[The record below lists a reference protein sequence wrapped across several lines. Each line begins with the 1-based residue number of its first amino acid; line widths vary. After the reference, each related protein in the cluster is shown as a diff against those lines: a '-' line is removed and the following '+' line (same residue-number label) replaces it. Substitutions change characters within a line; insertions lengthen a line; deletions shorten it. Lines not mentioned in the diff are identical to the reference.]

1 MFPTNITGPEHSLRI
16 LTGIKQYST
25 PNKRKFFLISSH
37 LNQANSQRNM
47 TKEELLKL
55 TQMSELAEKG
65 TETVIINVFHML
77 RNLSRDIKDVEK
89 TPYLVSC

>member
-1 MFPTNITGPEHSLRI
+1 
-16 LTGIKQYST
+16 
-25 PNKRKFFLISSH
+25 
-37 LNQANSQRNM
+37 M